1 MRVITLLSALVAV
14 SLSAPVL
21 AAKPQ
26 KSFST
31 TITWNGTTYQYYG
44 SSTCPDGSAAL
55 RYNRKWYCSDSQMK
69 VASTTTD
76 TTTTDSGSTTSTD
89 TTTSSGST
97 TTDTTASTDTTSGT
111 TTTTDTSTSTSATT
125 APTSYSAQLSWT
137 IPTTR
142 SDGTALTASELAGYE
157 IYYTDD
163 TGSVSAVVPVSG
175 GSTASTTVA
184 SMAPGNYSFA
194 ISAIDSAGLKSSLSS
209 VVSVSFQ

>member
-1 MRVITLLSALVAV
+1 MRVITLLTTALVAAAI
-14 SLSAPVL
+14 STPAL
-21 AAKPQ
+21 AGKS
-26 KSFST
+26 KNSFSK
-31 TITWNGTTYQYYG
+31 TITYNGTTYQYYG

-55 RYNRKWYCSDSQMK
+55 RYSRKWYCSDSQMK
-69 VASTTTD
+69 VASTTT
-76 TTTTDSGSTTSTD
+76 
-89 TTTSSGST
+89 TSSGST
-97 TTDTTASTDTTSGT
+97 TTDTTASTGTTSGT
-111 TTTTDTSTSTSATT
+111 TTTTDTSTSTSTTT

-142 SDGTALTASELAGYE
+142 ADGTALTASDLAGYE

-184 SMAPGNYSFA
+184 SMTPGKYSFA

>member
-1 MRVITLLSALVAV
+1 MRVITLLATALVAAAI
-14 SLSAPVL
+14 STPAL
-21 AAKPQ
+21 AGKS
-26 KSFST
+26 KNSFSK

-55 RYNRKWYCSDSQMK
+55 RYSRKWYCSDSQMK
-69 VASTTTD
+69 VASSTTSAS
-76 TTTTDSGSTTSTD
+76 TTTTSSTG
-89 TTTSSGST
+89 TTSGST
-97 TTDTTASTDTTSGT
+97 TTTDAASSTIT
-111 TTTTDTSTSTSATT
+111 TTTTTT
-125 APTSYSAQLSWT
+125 PTSYSAQLSWT

-142 SDGTALTASELAGYE
+142 ADGTALTASELAGYE

-163 TGSVSAVVPVSG
+163 TGSVSAVVSVSG

-209 VVSVSFQ
+209 VVAVSFQ